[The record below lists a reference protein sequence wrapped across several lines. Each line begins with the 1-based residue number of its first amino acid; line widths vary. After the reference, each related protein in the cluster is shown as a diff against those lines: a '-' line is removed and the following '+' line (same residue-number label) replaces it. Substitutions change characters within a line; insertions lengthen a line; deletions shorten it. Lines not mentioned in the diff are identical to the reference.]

1 MSKAV
6 DYYNKNAKEYCD
18 NTLNVDMSITMN
30 RFVNHL
36 QNGGVVLD
44 AGCGSGRDSISL
56 IERGYRVVA
65 IDASKAM
72 CEQARANASIPVT
85 NVRFEDIAYEKEFD
99 GIWACASLLHTP
111 KSKIVDVI
119 SKLRDALK
127 DDGVIYMSFK
137 YGEGERFT
145 EDGRFYNDYKP
156 HTIAELLTDCNLEL
170 IELFVTKDRKP
181 NSEPERW
188 LNVIARKFQ

>member
-72 CEQARANASIPVT
+72 CEQARVNASIPVT

-188 LNVIARKFQ
+188 LNVIARKAR